1 MNERLKELRTRLKLS
16 QADFG
21 EKLFLSQNQ
30 VSLIEKGKRNLTD
43 RSVNAICREFDVNEE
58 WLRTGEGEMFID
70 LTKDLDASDEIK
82 LMINKILALDP
93 KDQEKISTII
103 DTFL

>member
-1 MNERLKELRTRLKLS
+1 MNERLKELRKHLGLS
-16 QADFG
+16 QSEFG
-21 EKLFLSQNQ
+21 SKIYLSQYLM
-30 VSLIEKGKRNLTD
+30 SLIEKGKRNLTD